1 MANFTLKSEP
11 VRINTIIGTLFS
23 DMTSTASQYA
33 VPFGRIGGAV
43 VHVLQQIRLGIQ
55 NVVTV
60 AVRVSLG
67 AIRYVYKNNQWHGRR
82 ETVRRNTWSKTDDTG
97 PTDRWIKTS
106 DGETERWQ

>member
-23 DMTSTASQYA
+23 DMVKPASNYT

-43 VHVLQQIRLGIQ
+43 VHVLRQFKASIQ
-55 NVVTV
+55 DIVTV

-67 AIRYVYKNNQWHGRR
+67 AIRHVYKTNEWHIRK
-82 ETVRRNTWSKTDDTG
+82 ETKRTNRWVKTESG
-97 PTDRWIKTS
+97 K
-106 DGETERWQ
+106 EERWQ